1 MKPARR
7 RALVAYLEVG
17 YEVSERRA
25 CEDLTISR
33 SCHRYQS
40 TADRQEDLRI
50 RLRDLAASRVSYGY
64 RRLHILL
71 LREGWEVNHKRVY
84 RLYKEEGLSLRRK
97 TPKRRVSA
105 VKRVAR
111 PMPDDSNESWS
122 MDFVSDQ
129 LYTGQQIRVLTIV
142 DNYSRE
148 SLALK
153 VGRSLRGED
162 VVTVLNALIR
172 ERGRPKKL
180 WCDNGSEFTS
190 RVLDQWA
197 YFNKVQLD
205 YSRPGKPTDNA
216 VIESFNGRF
225 RQECLNE
232 NWFLS
237 VADAQEKI
245 EQWRC
250 DYNHVR
256 SHSSLGNRTPNEYV
270 TDPAPEAFAP
280 LRPQGCPDESTLVGS
295 HYEWT

>member
-7 RALVAYLEVG
+7 RALVAYLKVA
-17 YEVSERRA
+17 YEVSERQV
-25 CEDLTISR
+25 CEVLCTSR
-33 SCHRYQS
+33 SCHRYRS
-40 TADRQEDLRI
+40 TVDRQEELRI
-50 RLRDLAASRVSYGY
+50 RLRDLAASRVSYGH

-84 RLYKEEGLSLRRK
+84 RLYREEGLSLRRK
-97 TPKRRVSA
+97 TPRRRVSA

-111 PMPDDSNESWS
+111 PLPNDYNESWS

-129 LYTGQQIRVLTIV
+129 LYNGRQIRVLTIV
-142 DNYSRE
+142 DNNSRE

-153 VGRSLRGED
+153 VGKSLRGED
-162 VVTVLNALIR
+162 VVSVLNKLIDD
-172 ERGRPKKL
+172 RGRPKKL
-180 WCDNGSEFTS
+180 WCDNGTEFTS
-190 RVLDQWA
+190 RVIDQLA
-197 YFNKVQLD
+197 YFNMVQLD

-237 VADAQEKI
+237 VSDAQEKI

-250 DYNHVR
+250 DYNYVR
-256 SHSSLGNRTPNEYV
+256 PHSSLGNKTPNEYII
-270 TDPAPEAFAP
+270 DSHPEAFAP
-280 LRPQGCPDESTLVGS
+280 FRPQGCPTLVGS
-295 HYEWT
+295 H

>member
-7 RALVAYLEVG
+7 RALVAYLEVA
-17 YEVSERRA
+17 YEVSERQA
-25 CEDLTISR
+25 CDVLRTSR
-33 SCHRYQS
+33 SCYRYQS
-40 TADRQEDLRI
+40 TMDRQEELRI

-71 LREGWEVNHKRVY
+71 LREGWDVNHKRVY
-84 RLYKEEGLSLRRK
+84 RLYREEGLSLRRK
-97 TPKRRVSA
+97 TPRRRVSA
-105 VKRVAR
+105 ARRIAR
-111 PMPDDSNESWS
+111 PLPNDSNESWS

-129 LYTGQQIRVLTIV
+129 LYNGQPIRVLAIV

-153 VGRSLRGED
+153 VGKRLCGED
-162 VVTVLNALIR
+162 VAAVLNKLIG

-216 VIESFNGRF
+216 VVESFNGRF

-237 VADAQEKI
+237 VADAQAKI
-245 EQWRC
+245 ELWRC
-250 DYNHVR
+250 DYNQVR
-256 SHSSLGNRTPNEYV
+256 PHSSLGNRTPKEYIAE
-270 TDPAPEAFAP
+270 TSPDAFAP
-280 LRPQGCPDESTLVGS
+280 LRHQGDPDVITLIGS
-295 HYEWT
+295 H